1 MYAIQSA
8 AVLTSTGLGA
18 ETVTERDEFE
28 WQVLVGNDLIEV
40 HARERNLRGTNQT
53 LIVIGQEVGL
63 VASVVSLIRATLM
76 HSYVLYT

>member
-8 AVLTSTGLGA
+8 AVLTSTGLSA

-63 VASVVSLIRATLM
+63 VTSVVSLIRATLM